1 MRAIAAFQRSTKI
14 FAGGEWSSQNARSP
28 ISRARY
34 EELVALHLTNRVRL
48 RECLTT
54 QGYVVLAL
62 DGLQPDVGHARL
74 MGVT

>member
-1 MRAIAAFQRSTKI
+1 VVIAERTVT
-14 FAGGEWSSQNARSP
+14 NLL
-28 ISRARY
+28 ARY

-62 DGLQPDVGHARL
+62 DGLQPDVGARQSY
-74 MGVT
+74 GCYVTASQERSFWLAAC